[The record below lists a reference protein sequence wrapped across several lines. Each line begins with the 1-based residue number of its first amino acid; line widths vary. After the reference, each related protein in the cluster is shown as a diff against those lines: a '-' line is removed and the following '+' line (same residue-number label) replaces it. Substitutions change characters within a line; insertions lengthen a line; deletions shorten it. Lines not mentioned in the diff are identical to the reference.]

1 MATGLFDNHA
11 HMGPRDAV
19 DAAAAR
25 QQTGFPKNPPD
36 AIYSADSNLEAMDR
50 LGIERRVLSLPPLLY
65 GYELEA
71 SAQPEH
77 CRRLNDWIVEA
88 TEDDRLLPMGL
99 LPLGAPEAV
108 SEELDRC
115 IDQLGMHYFA
125 IGTHVDGAHLD
136 DLVPDA
142 VWQRLGEAGTLVM
155 MHPWNQRDIERLDA
169 YGLDNTLGIP
179 FETAVA
185 AARLIG
191 AGVMTRHDNL
201 NIMLAHGGGAL
212 MGVLDRMDKAWMVF
226 GKGEKGPKPSDLA
239 RRFYYDTVV
248 FAPEHLQ
255 FLGEFAGSDHLLFGT
270 DSPFGMGIDDPESL
284 FAAAGVSVRDTV

>member
-77 CRRLNDWIVEA
+77 CRYLNDWIVEA

-136 DLVPDA
+136 DLVPDP
-142 VWQRLGEAGTLVM
+142 VWQRLGEAGALVM
-155 MHPWNQRDIERLDA
+155 LHPWNQRDIERLDA

-226 GKGEKGPKPSDLA
+226 GMGEKGPKPSDLA
-239 RRFYYDTVV
+239 RKFYYDTVV

-255 FLGEFAGSDHLLFGT
+255 FLGEFAGPDHLLFGT